1 MEIGGGSGRGFD
13 RNDNLKRK
21 ATAQIEVLEHYY
33 AVERYPSPDLME
45 ELSAKL
51 GLSDQQVNVWF
62 QCRRQKDR
70 ERIAIGIPL
79 HKVASTMP
87 MASLIAVGEVW
98 GKPVPGSPYGRLMV
112 QQPGVR
118 VPSFGN
124 EGLSTRRYDQFP
136 WTIQHSRAVAAVEK
150 QLGGHFIDN
159 GPVLGFNF
167 DPLPPGAFHTP
178 IEPAVHY
185 KQGGQSHR
193 AELHGGPIQAANQT
207 SLQYQFT
214 QGESSSAAAA
224 YGPRVPPGYYSS
236 PAEAQTIAIAL
247 SGGSSYVHGTQLPI
261 SGLLRPQGIQSS
273 ISQSLGAHVVPQSS
287 SRLNM
292 RVDAIF
298 GGCSTTGEE
307 NPLMPS
313 GTQAIGDNRLLA
325 RNWKSKDAN
334 VGRKVEA
341 QEKRLI
347 DGLIEELDTLR
358 QKVWRFLICFA
369 DALSL
374 SPFTID
380 EFVKVLHDTVH
391 IMLLRSIINDIEG
404 AANSGGGN
412 PRIVEGDFDALVES
426 LDVFGV
432 REPNCVRCCSKSKL
446 LSRKMSGSCKRILTL
461 RPNLYVSTFDRPEAS
476 DSFAIQLGRNIAE
489 NDDVLRRY
497 SDSEKWMWDECLD
510 DSTLLSAMK
519 WGRRTTQK
527 AVTYFVVKS
536 TASFNGGWSKKHHK
550 HWGLRL
556 ISASSSEDLLQLILA
571 LLDGAIKKDHL
582 ASEACR
588 DDLEWIP
595 CTTSALALRL
605 GEVDESLHCR
615 LQEAGKLICNC

>member
-13 RNDNLKRK
+13 RNDNLKMK
-21 ATAQIEVLEHYY
+21 ATAQIDVLEHYY

-70 ERIAIGIPL
+70 DRIAIGIPL

-118 VPSFGN
+118 VPSYGN

-325 RNWKSKDAN
+325 RNWK
-334 VGRKVEA
+334 
-341 QEKRLI
+341 
-347 DGLIEELDTLR
+347 
-358 QKVWRFLICFA
+358 VWRFLICLA

-380 EFVKVLHDTVH
+380 EFVHDTVH
-391 IMLLRSIINDIEG
+391 IMLLRSIIKDIEG

-412 PRIVEGDFDALVES
+412 PRIVEEAYARGFNTSSWQRHLNPLTWPEILRQFALS
-426 LDVFGV
+426 AGFGPV
-432 REPNCVRCCSKSKL
+432 LKK
-446 LSRKMSGSCKRILTL
+446 
-461 RPNLYVSTFDRPEAS
+461 
-476 DSFAIQLGRNIAE
+476 RNIEPASSSDESKGDDDTDTSASSPNEVAAE
-489 NDDVLRRY
+489 NAASATVATFSIPGNTVNEK
-497 SDSEKWMWDECLD
+497 SDSEEWVERIMEEEYSDLSVEERLD
-510 DSTLLSAMK
+510 A
-519 WGRRTTQK
+519 
-527 AVTYFVVKS
+527 FV
-536 TASFNGGWSKKHHK
+536 A
-550 HWGLRL
+550 L
-556 ISASSSEDLLQLILA
+556 ISVATEGKSIRVVLEERIEAASASTRRQSNISRSLGAHVVPQSSSLLNRRVDANFGGCSITGEENPLMPSGTQAIRGNRLLA
-571 LLDGAIKKDHL
+571 RNWKI
-582 ASEACR
+582 SVVNSR
-588 DDLEWIP
+588 P
-595 CTTSALALRL
+595 
-605 GEVDESLHCR
+605 SLST
-615 LQEAGKLICNC
+615 